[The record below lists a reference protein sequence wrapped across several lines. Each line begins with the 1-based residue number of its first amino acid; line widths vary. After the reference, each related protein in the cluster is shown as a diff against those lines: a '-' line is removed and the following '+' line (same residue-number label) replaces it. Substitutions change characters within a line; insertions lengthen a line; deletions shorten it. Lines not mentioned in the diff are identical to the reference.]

1 MMGLLVLCT
10 VPRRHATPPC
20 RVAGSHPF
28 SEWPDSASESVTWPD
43 GALVPRRHATSLSAG
58 AASSKLVGSWPR
70 ELILSCD

>member
-1 MMGLLVLCT
+1 
-10 VPRRHATPPC
+10 
-20 RVAGSHPF
+20 VAGSHPF

-58 AASSKLVGSWPR
+58 AASSELVGSWPR